1 MHIRL
6 SIVLFIRSSNINWEN
21 KEISNSHVTGKG
33 EKIIQDN
40 LEISS
45 KLTLEEEQE
54 RANITTKPT

>member
-1 MHIRL
+1 MHVRL

-21 KEISNSHVTGKG
+21 KEINNSHVTGKG

>member
-1 MHIRL
+1 MHVRL

-54 RANITTKPT
+54 RANITTKLT

>member
-1 MHIRL
+1 M
-6 SIVLFIRSSNINWEN
+6 SQ
-21 KEISNSHVTGKG
+21 GKG